1 MGLNKRL
8 IDQAGGAAGGGGT
21 DNFAPVAYTGNGG
34 TQAITSLDFQ
44 PDLVWIKGRSSG
56 WPHRLQDSVRGATK
70 YLDSATTG
78 GETTSANT
86 VTSFDTNGFTLG
98 ADGNVNAGTHTYVAW
113 CWKAGGAAVSNT
125 DGTITSQVS
134 ANQDAGFSIVS
145 YTGNGL
151 NGATVGHGL
160 TSTPEMVIWKNRS
173 ANYSWTIHNKDL
185 TSIDWFLNFTTS
197 PQIQDTRTNR
207 PFGAPSSTLLTL
219 GEDDE
224 VNTNSS
230 NYIAYCFHSVDGY
243 QKFGTYGGTSQLSG
257 PTINLGFQPR
267 FFMVKQIDPAYG
279 SKNWYVWDSAR
290 GGFDDNSKILQPNT
304 SNAEDS
310 GTYNVDFTSTGVLF
324 DNSPWTDINQNG
336 ATYLYWAIA

>member
-8 IDQAGGAAGGGGT
+8 IDQAGAAGVGAT

-34 TQAITSLDFQ
+34 TQSISSLDFQ

-56 WPHRLQDSVRGATK
+56 WPHRLQDSARGATK
-70 YLDSATTG
+70 YLNSATTG

-98 ADGNVNAGTHTYVAW
+98 ADGNVNAGYGHTYVAW
-113 CWKAGGAAVSNT
+113 CWKAAGAAVSNT

-134 ANQDAGFSIVS
+134 ANQDAGFSIVK
-145 YTGNGL
+145 YTKTAGNT
-151 NGATVGHGL
+151 TVGHGL
-160 TSTPEMVIWKNRS
+160 SQKPDIIFSK
-173 ANYSWTIHNKDL
+173 A
-185 TSIDWFLNFTTS
+185 
-197 PQIQDTRTNR
+197 
-207 PFGAPSSTLLTL
+207 
-219 GEDDE
+219 
-224 VNTNSS
+224 TNSTGNWLVFTDITGTHGYLHLNLTNTFTAYAS
-230 NYIAYCFHSVDGY
+230 SPNASTFNSFYDTGNEVVNYCFHSVDGY
-243 QKFGTYGGTSQLSG
+243 QKFGTYTGTGQVSG

-279 SKNWYVWDSAR
+279 NKDWYVWDSAR

-310 GTYNVDFTSTGVLF
+310 GTYNVDFTSTGVFF
-324 DNSPWTDINQNG
+324 DTSPWTDINQNG